1 MFSVLYSVQYST
13 VQCTVQFTQYILYVQ
28 YNLFDICFSLSVY
41 EALFGPKSNTSDGK
55 KPYMHSS
62 LHSPKLDTVSALL
75 KVKKFVAHISGI
87 YISSL

>member
-13 VQCTVQFTQYILYVQ
+13 VYCTVYSVQYILYVQ

-41 EALFGPKSNTSDGK
+41 EALFGPKSNTSDG
-55 KPYMHSS
+55 MHSS

-75 KVKKFVAHISGI
+75 KVKKFVAHILGI

>member
-13 VQCTVQFTQYILYVQ
+13 VYCTVYSVQYILYVQ

-41 EALFGPKSNTSDGK
+41 EALFGPKSNTSDG
-55 KPYMHSS
+55 MHSS

-75 KVKKFVAHISGI
+75 KVKKCVAYISGI